1 MPTFQHK
8 RTGRLVES
16 DDVARY
22 DNPRW
27 QRVAGDSRVGLAP
40 GFVTVPQGSES
51 KPRQVT
57 NYVREVP
64 EVPDGT
70 VADVLEWAGDD
81 ADRRNAALEAEEAG
95 KRRKGILDA
104 LS

>member
-16 DDVARY
+16 DDLARY
-22 DNPRW
+22 DNARW
-27 QRVAGDSRVGLAP
+27 
-40 GFVTVPQGSES
+40 
-51 KPRQVT
+51 RQVGT
-57 NYVREVP
+57 PERTAEFREELRAAGVDLL

-81 ADRRNAALEAEEAG
+81 PDRRNAALEAEEVG

-104 LS
+104 LT

>member
-1 MPTFQHK
+1 MPTFQHR

-27 QRVAGDSRVGLAP
+27 QQVAGGTTTNAP
-40 GFVTVPQGSES
+40 APQ
-51 KPRQVT
+51 PDL
-57 NYVREVP
+57 EVP
-64 EVPDGT
+64 TGT
-70 VADVLEWAGDD
+70 VADVLEWVGDD
-81 ADRRNAALEAEEAG
+81 PDRANAALEAEEAG

-104 LS
+104 LT